1 MSMPLDASQR
11 IWIVVPAFNEGKVI
25 RQVVQ
30 PMVREGYRVVVVDD
44 GSSDGTIEQLGEL
57 PVHICRHVI
66 NLGQGA
72 ALQTGIQ
79 YAVQMG
85 ASFIVT
91 FDADGQ
97 HRVEDVATILEPLL
111 RGEQEV
117 VLGSRFKSQGAAP
130 GIPALRKFLLRS
142 GAMFS
147 RMALG
152 LRVTDMHNGLRGF
165 TAEAAQKLE
174 ITQNR
179 MAHATQILH
188 QIRSHRMS
196 YEEVPV
202 TIRYTEYSM
211 GKGQRLSNLLNVL
224 WESAREMIRR

>member
-1 MSMPLDASQR
+1 MMIPSDAKHTV
-11 IWIVVPAFNEGKVI
+11 WVVIPAFNEGEVI
-25 RQVVQ
+25 RQVVE
-30 PMVREGYRVVVVDD
+30 PLVREGYRVVVVDD
-44 GSSDGTIEQLGEL
+44 GSSDGTIEYLGDL
-57 PVHICRHVI
+57 PVHSCRHVI

-72 ALQTGIQ
+72 ALQTGID
-79 YAVQMG
+79 YAVEMG

-97 HRVEDVATILEPLL
+97 HRVEDVATILQPLL
-111 RGEQEV
+111 SGEREV

-130 GIPALRKFLLRS
+130 GIPALRKFLLRG

-147 RMALG
+147 RVALG
-152 LRVTDMHNGLRGF
+152 LQVTDMHNGLRGF
-165 TAEAAQKLE
+165 TAEAARKLE

-179 MAHATQILH
+179 MAHATQILQ
-188 QIRSHRMS
+188 QIRRHRIS

-211 GKGQRLSNLLNVL
+211 GKGQTLTNLLNVL
-224 WESAREMIRR
+224 WESATEMIRR